1 MNAAD
6 LRALRDP
13 LIVMIIVVA
22 VCAAVNY
29 YLSSSLKTATQ
40 ELAQQQSQLRA
51 ARTRLHTSGDEKQII
66 VRYLDDYQWLQ
77 RLGFVGEEQRIN
89 WLEGLRLSNQQ
100 AQLFGIDY
108 QIGAQQTYPYA
119 AELDPGQ
126 LTLHQSLMKINFRL
140 LHEGDLVRFLSTLAQ
155 QGAGFFSVNQCLL
168 ERLDTDGSMR
178 FQPNLRAECELAW
191 ITVRP
196 GTPGEKKT

>member
-1 MNAAD
+1 MSGTD

-13 LIVMIIVVA
+13 LIIMIIVLA
-22 VCAAVNY
+22 LCASFIY
-29 YLSSSLKTATQ
+29 YLNSSLKTALQ
-40 ELAQQQSQLRA
+40 DLAQQQNQLRD

-100 AQLFGIDY
+100 TQLFGIDY

-119 AELDPGQ
+119 SELDPGQ
-126 LTLHQSLMKINFRL
+126 LVLHQSLMKITFRL
-140 LHEGDLVRFLSTLAQ
+140 LHEGDLVRFLNTLAQ

-196 GTPGEKKT
+196 GVPGDKKT

>member
-13 LIVMIIVVA
+13 LIVMMIVLA
-22 VCAAVNY
+22 ACAAVNY

-40 ELAQQQSQLRA
+40 ELAQQENQLRA
-51 ARTRLHTSGDEKQII
+51 ARARLHTSGDEKQII
-66 VRYLDDYQWLQ
+66 VRYLNDYQWLQ
-77 RLGFVGEEQRIN
+77 RLGFVGDEQRIN

-100 AQLFGIDY
+100 TQLFGIDY
-108 QIGAQQTYPYA
+108 QIGAQQPYPYA

-126 LTLHQSLMKINFRL
+126 LMLHQSLMRINFRL

-168 ERLDTDGSMR
+168 ERLDTDGTMR

-196 GTPGEKKT
+196 ATPGEKKT

>member
-13 LIVMIIVVA
+13 LIVMLIVLA
-22 VCAAVNY
+22 ACAAVNY
-29 YLSSSLKTATQ
+29 YLSSSLKTATK
-40 ELAQQQSQLRA
+40 ELAQQENQLRA
-51 ARTRLHTSGDEKQII
+51 ARARLHTSGDEKQII
-66 VRYLDDYQWLQ
+66 VRYLNDYQWLQ
-77 RLGFVGEEQRIN
+77 RLGFVGDEQRIN

-100 AQLFGIDY
+100 TQLFGIDY
-108 QIGAQQTYPYA
+108 QIGAQQPYPYA

-126 LTLHQSLMKINFRL
+126 LMLHQSLMRINFRL

-168 ERLDTDGSMR
+168 ERLDTDGTMR

-196 GTPGEKKT
+196 ATPGEKKT

>member
-13 LIVMIIVVA
+13 LIVMMIVLA
-22 VCAAVNY
+22 ACAAVNY

-40 ELAQQQSQLRA
+40 DLAQQENQLRA
-51 ARTRLHTSGDEKQII
+51 ARARLHTSGDEKQII
-66 VRYLDDYQWLQ
+66 VRYLNDYQWLQ
-77 RLGFVGEEQRIN
+77 RLGFVGDEQRIN

-100 AQLFGIDY
+100 TQLFGIDY
-108 QIGAQQTYPYA
+108 QIGAQQPYPYA

-126 LTLHQSLMKINFRL
+126 LMLHQSLMRINFRL

-168 ERLDTDGSMR
+168 ERLDTDGTMR

-196 GTPGEKKT
+196 ATPGEKKT